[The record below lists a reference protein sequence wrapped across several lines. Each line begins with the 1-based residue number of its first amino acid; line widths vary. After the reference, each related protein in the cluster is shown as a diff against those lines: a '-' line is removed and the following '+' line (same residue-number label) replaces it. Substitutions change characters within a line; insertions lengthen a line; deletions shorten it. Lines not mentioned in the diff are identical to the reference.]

1 MTSRSEAARPDAPAG
16 DVGEASLR
24 AYLATCR
31 ELAELC
37 TQNGWPD
44 DRTLTVDLLERGPAH
59 LVAAV
64 TFEEV
69 IMEGAGC
76 VAGTVPCYGRVRAE
90 ITADGTVRRLE
101 IL

>member
-1 MTSRSEAARPDAPAG
+1 MTSRSEAVPASTPTDG
-16 DVGEASLR
+16 AEAGLR
-24 AYLATCR
+24 AYLTTCR

-44 DRTLTVDLLERGPAH
+44 DQTLTLDLLERGPDY

-69 IMEGAGC
+69 IMEGSGC

-90 ITADGTVRRLE
+90 LAADGSVRRLE
-101 IL
+101 VL